1 MNLICKLN
9 REIYR
14 VVTED
19 IACDEVII
27 TEKQIE
33 HIKERHPDD
42 YELFAKYFEEII
54 NTPDYVLEGN
64 TPQTVLLLKK
74 IEAEG
79 RPFKLVLRF
88 KHKKEPAE
96 YKNSIITFTRTDF
109 KEFARIVKKKKIIY
123 DSLRWKNSSDP
134 HADGNDKAQA

>member
-1 MNLICKLN
+1 MHFVCKLN

-27 TEKQIE
+27 TDKQIE

-42 YELFAKYFEEII
+42 YELFAKYFEQII
-54 NTPDYVLEGN
+54 NAPDYILAGN
-64 TPQTVLLLKK
+64 TNRTVLLLKTV
-74 IEAEG
+74 AEES

-88 KHKKEPAE
+88 KADDEPDD
-96 YKNSIITFTRTDF
+96 YKNSIITFTRTDL
-109 KEFARIVKKKKIIY
+109 KEYERIVKKKKILY
-123 DSLRWKNSSDP
+123 P
-134 HADGNDKAQA
+134 TP